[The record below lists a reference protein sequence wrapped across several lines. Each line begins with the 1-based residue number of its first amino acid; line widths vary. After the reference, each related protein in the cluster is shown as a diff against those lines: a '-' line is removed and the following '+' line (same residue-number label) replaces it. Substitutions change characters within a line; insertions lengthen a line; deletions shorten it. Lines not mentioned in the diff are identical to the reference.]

1 MNFYQSVSS
10 NKPVNV
16 KRFLDLYTGSIAAYS
31 LRRLRTSHTGS
42 AVRVRRASDNT
53 EQDIG
58 FDADGHFHISALD
71 DFCSGTNGFV
81 TVWYDQSPYNHDL
94 LQSDT
99 TLQHLIYLNSSGV
112 ATTNNNNRASVGA
125 NQVNDPSNVAK
136 FMSASFTES
145 LADGYSYFGVTGPIG
160 YNQNALGVSHAGS
173 FGNNPTVTGF
183 LLRAGTSEQGTHY
196 HTNKNN
202 YSPNQDSNGYPDFG
216 QRIAGN
222 SIIQNAHFDGESS
235 SSLFVIRSDGYN
247 NLATKTNQPDPTT
260 PPSTIRLFNHPS
272 KDYPYQE
279 FLVFNE
285 DVSSQRVEIETA
297 LNNYY
302 GVGRLNYDLP
312 LDTYTD
318 VEVAY
323 SVRKLRTAYTGSCM
337 AVYNGTSSV
346 DIGFN
351 EFNELDVPA
360 IKTHCG
366 THNGYVSTW
375 YDQSGNANNAT
386 QTDWTKMPQIYDG
399 SFVLMHNKKPVV
411 TTVDNPS
418 GSRMEFSPVLNL
430 TSSHNFIAAQKPP
443 FGQYGAIFAYGA
455 YANEND
461 SHYGAAG
468 NGGGARVGTG
478 LHINGTANSATQ
490 KNTFSSAIGSTMNL
504 ISSVQDYSR
513 TSGKHFLGTDQTP
526 RKYVMFN
533 TQEVIIFSSDKTSDR
548 VAIETNMNNYYN
560 LF

>member
-16 KRFLDLYTGSIAAYS
+16 KRFLDLYTGSVAAYS
-31 LRRLRTSHTGS
+31 LRRLRTAHTGS

-58 FDADGHFHISALD
+58 FDADGHFHISELD
-71 DFCSGTNGFV
+71 NFCSGTNGFV
-81 TVWYDQSPYNHDL
+81 TVWYDQSSYNHDL

-99 TLQHLIYLNSSGV
+99 TQQQQIYSSSFGV
-112 ATTNNNNRASVGA
+112 TTTNDNNRASIGTA
-125 NQVNDPSNVAK
+125 LPNTPSNVAK

-160 YNQNALGVSHAGS
+160 YNQNIFGISHAGS
-173 FGNNPTVTGF
+173 FNGNPIVTGF
-183 LLRAGTSEQGTHY
+183 WFKASTSGQATHQ
-196 HTNKNN
+196 HTNKYLGSATTMIQNT
-202 YSPNQDSNGYPDFG
+202 SGYPSVGQFIAG
-216 QRIAGN
+216 QRV
-222 SIIQNAHFDGESS
+222 IQNAHFDGELIKS
-235 SSLFVIRSDGYN
+235 VYVVRSDGYN
-247 NLATKTNQPDPTT
+247 NFATKSIISSEDPTT

-272 KDYPYQE
+272 RDYPYQE

-285 DVSSQRVEIETA
+285 DVSSQREEIETA

-375 YDQSGNANNAT
+375 YDQSGNTNNAI
-386 QTDWTKMPQIYDG
+386 QTDWTEMPQIYDG

-411 TTVDNPS
+411 TTVENPS
-418 GSRMEFSPVLNL
+418 GSKMEFSPVLNL
-430 TSSHNFIAAQKPP
+430 TSSHNFIVAQDPP
-443 FGQYGAIFAYGA
+443 FGSYGAIFAYGA
-455 YANEND
+455 PPPPPPTPPPTN
-461 SHYGAAG
+461 
-468 NGGGARVGTG
+468 
-478 LHINGTANSATQ
+478 ATQ
-490 KNTFSSAIGSTMNL
+490 KNKIAAAIGSTMNL

-513 TSGKHFLGTDQTP
+513 TTNTVHFLGTNQTP

-548 VAIETNMNNYYN
+548 VAIETNINNYYN